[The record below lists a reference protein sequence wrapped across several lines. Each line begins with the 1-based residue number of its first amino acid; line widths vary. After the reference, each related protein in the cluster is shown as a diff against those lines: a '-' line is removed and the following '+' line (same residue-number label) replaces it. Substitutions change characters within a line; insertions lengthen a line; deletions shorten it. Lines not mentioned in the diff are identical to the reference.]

1 MTDILDEF
9 RSVIVGPRVERFQGY
24 DALARRA
31 EELIG
36 WMQRI
41 EIALGATPPGSEKD
55 WHDLATAAEALVAI
69 TAAQE
74 AWLADYDAAL
84 ARAIEQARGDIRS
97 LNIQQGN
104 VNAGDDS

>member
-1 MTDILDEF
+1 MTDILDEI
-9 RSVIVGPRVERFQGY
+9 RSVIVGDRAERFQGY

-31 EELIG
+31 EELID

-55 WHDLATAAEALVAI
+55 WRDLATAAEALVAI

-84 ARAIEQARGDIRS
+84 ARAVEQARGDLRS

>member
-1 MTDILDEF
+1 MTDILDEC
-9 RSVIVGPRVERFQGY
+9 RSVVVGARVERFQGY

-41 EIALGATPPGSEKD
+41 EITLGANPSDAEKE
-55 WHDLATAAEALVAI
+55 WHDLATAADALVAV

-74 AWLADYDAAL
+74 AWLADHDAAL
-84 ARAIEQARGDIRS
+84 ARAIDQARGDIRS
-97 LNIQQGN
+97 LNIPRGTLE
-104 VNAGDDS
+104 AGDVA

>member
-9 RSVIVGPRVERFQGY
+9 RSVVVGGRVEHFQGY

-31 EELIG
+31 EVLIG
-36 WMQRI
+36 RMQRI
-41 EIALGATPPGSEKD
+41 ESTLGANPLDAEED
-55 WHDLATAAEALVAI
+55 WRDLATAAEALVAI

-84 ARAIEQARGDIRS
+84 ARAIKQARGDIRS

>member
-9 RSVIVGPRVERFQGY
+9 RSVVVGPWVERFQGY

-41 EIALGATPPGSEKD
+41 EIALGANPSDAEKE
-55 WHDLATAAEALVAI
+55 WHDLATAAEALVAV

-74 AWLADYDAAL
+74 AWLAAYDSAL
-84 ARAIEQARGDIRS
+84 ASAIERARGDIRS
-97 LNIQQGN
+97 LNN
-104 VNAGDDS
+104 P

>member
-9 RSVIVGPRVERFQGY
+9 RSVVVGDRVERFQGY
-24 DALARRA
+24 DALARRT

-36 WMQRI
+36 RMQQI

-55 WHDLATAAEALVAI
+55 WHDLATAAEALVAV

-74 AWLADYDAAL
+74 LWLAEYDGAL
-84 ARAIEQARGDIRS
+84 ARATEQVRGDIRS
-97 LNIQQGN
+97 LNIPRGT
-104 VNAGDDS
+104 VDAGDVA

>member
-9 RSVIVGPRVERFQGY
+9 RTVVVGDRVERFQGY

-36 WMQRI
+36 RMQRI

-55 WHDLATAAEALVAI
+55 WLDLATAAEALVAV

-74 AWLADYDAAL
+74 EWLADHDAAL

-97 LNIQQGN
+97 LNDQEGKAD
-104 VNAGDDS
+104 AGDVA

>member
-9 RSVIVGPRVERFQGY
+9 RSVVVGDRVERFQGY

-41 EIALGATPPGSEKD
+41 EIALGAAPPGSEQD

-69 TAAQE
+69 TTAQDL
-74 AWLADYDAAL
+74 WLADHDAAL
-84 ARAIEQARGDIRS
+84 ARAIEKARGDIRS
-97 LNIQQGN
+97 LNIPRATLE
-104 VNAGDDS
+104 AGDVA

>member
-9 RSVIVGPRVERFQGY
+9 RSVVVGDRVERFQGY

-36 WMQRI
+36 RLQQI
-41 EIALGATPPGSEKD
+41 EIALGANPPGSEKD
-55 WHDLATAAEALVAI
+55 WHDLANAAGALVAI

-74 AWLADYDAAL
+74 QWLTDHDAAL
-84 ARAIEQARGDIRS
+84 GRAIEQARSDIRS
-97 LNIQQGN
+97 LNDQEGKAD
-104 VNAGDDS
+104 AGDVA